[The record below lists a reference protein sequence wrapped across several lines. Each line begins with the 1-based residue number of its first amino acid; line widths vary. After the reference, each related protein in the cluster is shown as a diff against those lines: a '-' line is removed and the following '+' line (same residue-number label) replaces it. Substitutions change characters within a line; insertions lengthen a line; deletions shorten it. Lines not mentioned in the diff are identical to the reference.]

1 MSEIALI
8 GKKINANPSMF
19 VPKNAPQV
27 SSAEIKGTGTT
38 VTYVRALSNQYLSIA
53 SNKLPPEVAR
63 MIQ

>member
-1 MSEIALI
+1 MKNE
-8 GKKINANPSMF
+8 KIISKPQFNSPILTGREL
-19 VPKNAPQV
+19 PQV